1 MCVRRGIGVR
11 AQVRDRKCRFLM
23 RIERNERCWSVI
35 ENGMVSC
42 RNRRMAKSKE
52 KSIGQGNVASWRI
65 DSHGAYGDT
74 KTSGQRIKKQR
85 FDNETGARIQSIDR
99 ECTQKSKNQIES
111 RNGRTIDALRTASN
125 ADRWVEVDRIQKKK
139 RLWTVC
145 LSA

>member
-1 MCVRRGIGVR
+1 M
-11 AQVRDRKCRFLM
+11 
-23 RIERNERCWSVI
+23 
-35 ENGMVSC
+35 SC
-42 RNRRMAKSKE
+42 HNRRMAKSKE

-85 FDNETGARIQSIDR
+85 FDNGTGARIQSIDR
-99 ECTQKSKNQIES
+99 ECTQKSQNQIES